1 MKQPEQCLN
10 MEDIRHEIDTLDRQ
24 IIAALGQ
31 RFEYVKAAANFKS
44 DVAAVKASERFKTM
58 LEQRRKWAE
67 IENLNPDVIEKIY
80 KDLVE
85 YFIHEEL
92 KEWKN
97 DNQ

>member
-31 RFEYVKAAANFKS
+31 RFKYVKAAANFKP

-58 LEQRRKWAE
+58 LQLRRKWAE
-67 IENLNPDVIEKIY
+67 IENLNPDVIEKVY

-85 YFIHEEL
+85 YFINEEL
-92 KEWKN
+92 KNER
-97 DNQ
+97 